1 MESFTCTSK
10 HFFAHE
16 VCSVILLVLFP
27 SQDSVSVLGSVLDFH
42 PARSSSRARA
52 EPLCTQTSATR
63 RSPPT
68 PAPSRQA
75 RLKWP
80 ARLSEGLFASVTLRS
95 AHSAC
100 NAITTASRR
109 NDLGH
114 RDLGAIADC
123 MESIGDSVD
132 ELHKSIVAMKDLGGP
147 EFEMQMGNIQT
158 RVSAALTDEDTCMD
172 GIEGRAFNGEVKRT
186 IKSRIV
192 RVAQLTSNAL
202 ALINRLQSK

>member
-42 PARSSSRARA
+42 PARSSSRA
-52 EPLCTQTSATR
+52 P
-63 RSPPT
+63 
-68 PAPSRQA
+68 
-75 RLKWP
+75 
-80 ARLSEGLFASVTLRS
+80 SVTLRS